1 MVNRA
6 RNELIAGSRT
16 ARIELDRLR
25 VDTGRQ
31 DTISERTAR
40 IELIVYEWTRWI
52 EYDFQNKEIED
63 KIYAKEI
70 AGDIHAMK
78 QRHDDLE
85 CRFAKLEEQLHLPGD
100 IRRLG

>member
-6 RNELIAGSRT
+6 RKIGVAAVGNNPSGPGWQE
-16 ARIELDRLR
+16 
-25 VDTGRQ
+25 
-31 DTISERTAR
+31 TISERTAR
-40 IELIVYEWTRWI
+40 IELIVYELDERVDTV

-78 QRHDDLE
+78 QRHDDME
-85 CRFAKLEEQLHLPGD
+85 YRFAKLEEQLHLAGD
-100 IRRLG
+100 ICLG